1 LFGLKTTLN
10 TTQRQNQPIT
20 TNSSFNLQPTNYK
33 NNNLVLTTFLIHNLQ
48 GNSKTNDTLL
58 NLFRQTNPN
67 TNQAQILTFY
77 KNLFKLNSYLA
88 QLECDTV
95 LKKSLQFSTRVH
107 TPETLLANPQ
117 YKPYFN
123 LIVNFYLHQ
132 QLPKSIHGLN
142 QHNLLKW
149 SLGDSDI
156 ESLNTGL
163 LNQQP
168 QGVFYFTNMSNQKI
182 NDQIFGTKQPLV

>member
-33 NNNLVLTTFLIHNLQ
+33 NNNLVLTTSLIHNLQ

-142 QHNLLKW
+142 QHNLLK
-149 SLGDSDI
+149 
-156 ESLNTGL
+156 
-163 LNQQP
+163 
-168 QGVFYFTNMSNQKI
+168 
-182 NDQIFGTKQPLV
+182 